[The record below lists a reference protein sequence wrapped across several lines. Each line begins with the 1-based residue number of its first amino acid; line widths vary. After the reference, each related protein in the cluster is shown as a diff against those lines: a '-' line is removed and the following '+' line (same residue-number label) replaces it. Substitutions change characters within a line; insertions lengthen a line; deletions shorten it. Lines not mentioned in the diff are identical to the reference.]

1 MHYIPTIGLEAHVE
15 LNTSSKVFCGCST
28 KFGERPN
35 TQVCPVCLG
44 MPGVLPVLNRKAVEH
59 TLALAIALGCK
70 IAAEARFDRKHYFY
84 PDLPKN
90 YQISEY
96 DQPIATAGQLELE
109 LKGTRKTIGLR
120 RIHLE
125 EDVGKNLHAEDT
137 GLKEK
142 SLVDFNR
149 AGIPLMEIVTEPD
162 LHSIEE
168 VEVYMNTIRDI
179 LLYLNISDCKM
190 QEGSIR
196 FEANVSTSP
205 SASPAKGVRVEI
217 KNLNSFRS
225 VAAAVE
231 YEIKRQ
237 TEILQAGE
245 RVKLETKLW
254 DEKLK
259 VTESMRLKEEA
270 HDYRY
275 FPEPDLVPLLIAPSW
290 VEEIRG
296 RIPEL
301 PQKKRER
308 FIRDYGLPPY
318 DALVL
323 TSSPALASFFEETV
337 GMKSQPKM
345 VSNWLMVEVLGIIKE
360 RGGDLS
366 SIKLTSKLT
375 PEKLA
380 RLLKM
385 IAAGTISG
393 KIAKEVLPVMLERG
407 TDPEEIVREKG
418 LLQIE
423 GRDEIEEAVNQV
435 LKENDK
441 TVAQYKEGKEK
452 AFMFLVGQVMKKTRG
467 RANPSLVNEILRK
480 LLGKE

>member
-15 LNTSSKVFCGCST
+15 LNTRSKVFCGCST

-44 MPGVLPVLNRKAVEH
+44 MPGVLPVLNKKAVEH

-70 IAAEARFDRKHYFY
+70 IASEARFDRKHYFY

-96 DQPIATAGQLELE
+96 DQPIAMAGQLEIE
-109 LKGTRKTIGLR
+109 INGATKTIGLR

-137 GLKEK
+137 GLEEK

-149 AGIPLMEIVTEPD
+149 AGVPLMEIVTEPD
-162 LHSIEE
+162 LHSLEE
-168 VEVYMNTIRDI
+168 VEGYMNALRDI
-179 LLYLNISDCKM
+179 ILYLNISDCKM

-196 FEANVSTSP
+196 FEANVSVAP
-205 SASPAKGVRVEI
+205 SSSPAKGVRVEI

-225 VAAAVE
+225 VVGAVE

-237 TEILQAGE
+237 TEVLNAGE
-245 RVKLETKLW
+245 KVKLETKLW

-275 FPEPDLVPLLIAPSW
+275 FPEPDLVPLSITSGWL
-290 VEEIRG
+290 EEIRP

-308 FIRDYGLPPY
+308 FIRDYRLPPY

-337 GMKSQPKM
+337 GMLTQPKM

-360 RGGDLS
+360 RGEDIS

-385 IAAGTISG
+385 IVAGTISG
-393 KIAKEVLPVMLERG
+393 KTAKEVLAVMLERG
-407 TDPEEIVREKG
+407 TDPEEVVDEKG
-418 LLQIE
+418 LSQIGGGE
-423 GRDEIEEAVNQV
+423 ELEEAVSQV
-435 LKENDK
+435 LKENAE
-441 TVAQYKEGKEK
+441 TVAQYKAGKEK

-467 RANPSLVNEILRK
+467 RANPALVHEILKR
-480 LLGKE
+480 LLNPQ